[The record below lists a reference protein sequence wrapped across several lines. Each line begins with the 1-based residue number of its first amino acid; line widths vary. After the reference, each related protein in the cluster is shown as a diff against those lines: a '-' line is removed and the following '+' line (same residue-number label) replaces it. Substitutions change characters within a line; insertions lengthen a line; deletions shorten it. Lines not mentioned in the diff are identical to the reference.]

1 MLKIMLPDKLNAES
15 GKMVYDIVSDKLK
28 QRKTPL
34 LLDGSEVKTI
44 QPEGL
49 GWLLTIVKLIK
60 DAGLPK
66 IIIRRPNRIIRDA
79 LLLANMQRMF
89 DTEE

>member
-1 MLKIMLPDKLNAES
+1 
-15 GKMVYDIVSDKLK
+15 
-28 QRKTPL
+28 
-34 LLDGSEVKTI
+34 I

-66 IIIRRPNRIIRDA
+66 IIIRRPNRIIRDT
-79 LLLANMQRMF
+79 LLLANIQRMF
-89 DTEE
+89 EIEE